1 MEYVIAILIMAGC
14 AWSSYRVG
22 VREGAARTVDKL
34 HDARIIAYNHK
45 GDIVPNKFFVEDW
58 LYFYYK

>member
-45 GDIVPNKFFVEDW
+45 GDIVPNKFFVED
-58 LYFYYK
+58 